1 MIKTP
6 DILLFIHPA
15 FGVFSILAAVWL
27 LVEALNA
34 NENNKKRINWAAYNV
49 VIWMI
54 LAWIFGG
61 AWYVDYYPSE
71 KAMIL
76 KGSWPFAH
84 SFFMEVKEHLFF
96 IPLILSLYLPIV
108 ATRNNLHS
116 NTRARNMVIAICA
129 LIIIIAL
136 AIEGFGA
143 VISEGSKIAFSEMSA
158 VEGKK

>member
-15 FGVFSILAAVWL
+15 FGIISILAAVWL

-34 NENNKKRINWAAYNV
+34 NENNKKRIHCAAYNV
-49 VIWMI
+49 VGWMI

-61 AWYVDYYPSE
+61 QWYVEYYPSE

-84 SFFMEVKEHLFF
+84 TFFMEVKEHLFF

-108 ATRNNLHS
+108 STRNNLHS
-116 NTRARNMVIAICA
+116 NAVARKMVIAICA

-136 AIEGFGA
+136 AIKGAGA
-143 VISEGSKIAFSEMSA
+143 VISEGSKISFSEMSA
-158 VEGKK
+158 AEGQK